1 MPPSKHFATS
11 QQKRSYGKH
20 QNGTNYRKQERKK
33 ESERL
38 QPPHWV
44 IERQHNGEYLYTVE
58 GFVMSRQGDVWRT
71 PLECR
76 MEGPIRVPQ
85 IGVSHWRAL
94 LHAESLV
101 EGPDCGAQPGEL
113 EGCKSKRKAK
123 TSRKKKPSLPK
134 CHQEQNHPDFCWC
147 YFQQCARLNMCFR

>member
-71 PLECR
+71 PLEHR
-76 MEGPIRVPQ
+76 MEGPIRAPY

-94 LHAESLV
+94 LESPV
-101 EGPDCGAQPGEL
+101 EGPACGAQPGEL
-113 EGCKSKRKAK
+113 EGSKSKRKAK
-123 TSRKKKPSLPK
+123 MSRRETPLF
-134 CHQEQNHPDFCWC
+134 QNVAKNRIIPTFVG
-147 YFQQCARLNMCFR
+147 AIINNVLV